1 MAKNKMRFVTLTVP
15 AQASKCELT
24 FELRVRTHL
33 SGPWASIPVTEV
45 KLHDYP
51 TDDFLKG
58 FAVGYAK
65 ALNQEPLEI
74 RWNFK
79 GSGQGHYLDIYL
91 EVL

>member
-1 MAKNKMRFVTLTVP
+1 MRNKTRWTTLTAV
-15 AQASKCELT
+15 ATTKMELT
-24 FELRVRTHL
+24 FELKVRTHM
-33 SGPWASIPVTEV
+33 SGPWATVPTTEV

-51 TDDFLKG
+51 TDEFLKG

-79 GSGQGHYLDIYL
+79 NSGQGHYLDIFT